1 MGIPLNID
9 WQQILLHAFNFIILA
24 AGLTF
29 LLFKPVK
36 KFMAAREQSYKK
48 AAEEHRQKL
57 DELES
62 FEKERQA
69 KIAALDGELAEREQ
83 KAVAAADAHSK
94 RIVAEA
100 RDEAEK
106 IISDGKKRAAVEREK
121 YIAGAGDEITS
132 LITSL
137 IVRSAEKLL
146 AAESNAATDGALY
159 DRYLS
164 LALSQ
169 QPLPP
174 ERRAEMSAVAQ
185 NGGSGQ
191 VLRRSDIAD
200 ILGDAAAS
208 AIMSQGA
215 ESDSAVYDRFLSEV
229 NKNDGN

>member
-1 MGIPLNID
+1 MPLNID

-36 KFMAAREQSYKK
+36 KFMAAREESYKK

-62 FEKERQA
+62 LEKERQA

-100 RDEAEK
+100 KDEAEK

-132 LITSL
+132 LI
-137 IVRSAEKLL
+137 VRSAEKLL

-164 LALSQ
+164 LAQSQ

>member
-1 MGIPLNID
+1 MPLNID

-36 KFMAAREQSYKK
+36 KFMAAREESYKK

-100 RDEAEK
+100 KDEAEK

-132 LITSL
+132 LI
-137 IVRSAEKLL
+137 VRSAEKLL

-159 DRYLS
+159 DRSLS
-164 LALSQ
+164 LAQPQ

-174 ERRAEMSAVAQ
+174 ARRAEMSAVAQ

>member
-1 MGIPLNID
+1 MPLNID

-36 KFMAAREQSYKK
+36 KFMAAREESYKK

-62 FEKERQA
+62 LEKERQA

-132 LITSL
+132 LI
-137 IVRSAEKLL
+137 VRSAEKLL
-146 AAESNAATDGALY
+146 AAEDSAACRFVAINNLADSDDPAATALI
-159 DRYLS
+159 DSMVQKEGVL
-164 LALSQ
+164 
-169 QPLPP
+169 
-174 ERRAEMSAVAQ
+174 
-185 NGGSGQ
+185 
-191 VLRRSDIAD
+191 VLRNICSSRPMTALWQRCKEQMSYGMTFTNEKMAVI
-200 ILGDAAAS
+200 ILSPKLPRQDF
-208 AIMSQGA
+208 AIW
-215 ESDSAVYDRFLSEV
+215 LS
-229 NKNDGN
+229 